1 MNSYTTAVLIY
12 DLIIPLFFEK
22 SREKWQKCKR
32 YQNVYA
38 KKPVLSRILA
48 SIFFKIFYLFLGHTQ
63 GTLVFAGVVG
73 GKVVRIQ

>member
-32 YQNVYA
+32 YQIVCA
-38 KKPVLSRILA
+38 QKPVLSRILA
-48 SIFFKIFYLFLGHTQ
+48 SIFFQIFYLFLCHAQ
-63 GTLVFAGVVG
+63 GTLIFAGVIG
-73 GKVVRIQ
+73 SEVVRS